1 VTVLLAGETIHIDQ
15 QIIAPGALMHVDGW
29 IALSPNVLASQRFH
43 WTIA

>member
-1 VTVLLAGETIHIDQ
+1 
-15 QIIAPGALMHVDGW
+15 MHVDGW